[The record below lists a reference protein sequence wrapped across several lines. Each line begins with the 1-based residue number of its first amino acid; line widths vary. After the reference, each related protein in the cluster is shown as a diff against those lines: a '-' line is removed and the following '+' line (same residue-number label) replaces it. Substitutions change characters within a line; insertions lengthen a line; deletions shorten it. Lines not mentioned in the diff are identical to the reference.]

1 MQREAVLA
9 WSLLVG
15 AGLLEVVWA
24 IALKQSE
31 GFSRI
36 VPSVVGIVAAVTSFV
51 MLAFAL
57 RWLPVGTAYAV
68 WVGIGAAL
76 TVGWA
81 MATGVEPFSVLKVL
95 FIAGLVGGAAGV
107 ALAGIVALGDSAS
120 AARLGCVALIVA
132 GVVGLKLIE

>member
-1 MQREAVLA
+1 MQRETVLA

-68 WVGIGAAL
+68 WVGIGAVL
-76 TVGWA
+76 TVVYA
-81 MATGVEPFSVLKVL
+81 MATGGQPISVLRVFFL
-95 FIAGLVGGAAGV
+95 LMIVGGV
-107 ALAGIVALGDSAS
+107 I
-120 AARLGCVALIVA
+120 
-132 GVVGLKLIE
+132 GLKLAN

>member
-1 MQREAVLA
+1 MQRATVLA
-9 WSLLVG
+9 WILLVG

-31 GFSRI
+31 GFSRLA
-36 VPSVVGIVAAVTSFV
+36 PSVVGIVAAVTSFV
-51 MLAFAL
+51 MLAIAL

-68 WVGIGAAL
+68 WVGI
-76 TVGWA
+76 
-81 MATGVEPFSVLKVL
+81 
-95 FIAGLVGGAAGV
+95 GAAGV

>member
-1 MQREAVLA
+1 MQRATVLA
-9 WSLLVG
+9 WILLVG

-31 GFSRI
+31 GFSRL

-51 MLAFAL
+51 MLAIAL

-68 WVGIGAAL
+68 WVGI
-76 TVGWA
+76 
-81 MATGVEPFSVLKVL
+81 
-95 FIAGLVGGAAGV
+95 GAAGV

>member
-1 MQREAVLA
+1 MQRATVLA

-31 GFSRI
+31 GFSRV

-68 WVGIGAAL
+68 WVGIGAA
-76 TVGWA
+76 
-81 MATGVEPFSVLKVL
+81 
-95 FIAGLVGGAAGV
+95 GV

-132 GVVGLKLIE
+132 GVVGLKLVE

>member
-1 MQREAVLA
+1 MQRATVMA
-9 WSLLVG
+9 WTLLVG

-31 GFSRI
+31 GFSRL
-36 VPSVVGIVAAVTSFV
+36 VPSVVGIVAAVASFA

-68 WVGIGAAL
+68 WVGI
-76 TVGWA
+76 
-81 MATGVEPFSVLKVL
+81 
-95 FIAGLVGGAAGV
+95 GAAGV

-132 GVVGLKLIE
+132 GVIGLKLIE

>member
-1 MQREAVLA
+1 MQRATVIA
-9 WSLLVG
+9 WTLLVG

-31 GFSRI
+31 GFSRL
-36 VPSVVGIVAAVTSFV
+36 VPSVVGIVAAVTSFA

-68 WVGIGAAL
+68 WVGIGAA
-76 TVGWA
+76 
-81 MATGVEPFSVLKVL
+81 
-95 FIAGLVGGAAGV
+95 GV

-120 AARLGCVALIVA
+120 APRLGCVALIVA
-132 GVVGLKLIE
+132 GVIGLKLIE